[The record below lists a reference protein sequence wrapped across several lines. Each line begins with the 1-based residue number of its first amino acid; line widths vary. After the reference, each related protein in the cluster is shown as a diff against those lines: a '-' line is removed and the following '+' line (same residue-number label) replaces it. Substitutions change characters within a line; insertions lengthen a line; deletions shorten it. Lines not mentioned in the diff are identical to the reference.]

1 MRMWKDLQ
9 SRKLKSSYN
18 KIGRF
23 RFNVRGRFLDR
34 NDSLAIASGFI
45 LCHCLLYDNL
55 ELCGL
60 DKPVPLCFDLMESIG
75 KEASADFPAFIE
87 RQKSLTALIRSNFQ
101 WSKMLHEVPKGPQK
115 DFLVQVGAALRWKTG
130 VLEFQAIHGY
140 LNYMIKIPC
149 GAEDLSDI
157 YIDKWVSEDDDLT
170 NYTISSHSGKAN
182 LVRFVIEQWFSD
194 YTPRLVHGPFSNGS
208 TADCGVDMCAK
219 LSTRMPA
226 DLKIALSHFPIDE
239 EGYYLLK
246 EWPTCDRLGP
256 SKMQVVPKTAISLR
270 PICMEPANMNLWQGF
285 FARDLVDYIHT
296 HEIMRK
302 HINLHKQELS
312 RKQAVRASLDERD
325 ATVDLS
331 SASDRIAFQHVEFL
345 FGDTP
350 VWPLLKALRSDRAE
364 YRPGL
369 VKHLNKFASMGSM
382 LCFPIETI
390 VFAAM
395 CEAACRWTS
404 NHGVCDRSYRVYGD
418 DIIIDRRALPVLWE
432 LFSEFG
438 YKPNKDK
445 SYAFGPFREACGVFA
460 YNGYDVTCPTYP
472 RGRQIH
478 IYGKVRPNEVSTI
491 TDLANEYFSS
501 FGYGLYRYMLVAA
514 LLNTFGDLQR
524 FSEKPSENSLLTF
537 DATNYRAKERWNPR
551 KKKWEVL
558 TYTLKPKYAIKY
570 AKKAERDRL
579 DLWLF
584 LATTTER
591 ESLLKAVKGTNS
603 ECLLPVCVPVGAR
616 VLDVS
621 VRHFW
626 R

>member
-1 MRMWKDLQ
+1 MWKELR
-9 SRKLKSSYN
+9 SGKLKSSYN

-23 RFNVRGRFLDR
+23 KFIVRGRVLSR
-34 NDSLAIASGFI
+34 NDALAIASAFV
-45 LCHCLLYDNL
+45 LNHALLYDNL

-60 DKPVPLCFDLMESIG
+60 DKPVPLCFDRIEAIG
-75 KEASADFPAFIE
+75 KEASADFPGFITCLKE
-87 RQKSLTALIRSNFQ
+87 LVACVRSNFC
-101 WSKMLHEVPKGPQK
+101 WSILLHQTPKGNLK
-115 DFLVQVGAALRWKTG
+115 AFLVELGAALQWKTG
-130 VLEFQAIHGY
+130 VLEFQAVHGY

-149 GAEDLSDI
+149 GAEDLEDEF
-157 YIDKWVSEDDDLT
+157 IDKWVSEDDDLP
-170 NYTISSHSGKAN
+170 NYVISSRSGKAN

-194 YTPRLVHGPFSNGS
+194 YSPNLRTGPFSNGS

-219 LSTRMPA
+219 LSTRMPTE
-226 DLKIALSHFPIDE
+226 LKSALSHFPVDD
-239 EGYYLLK
+239 EGYFLMK
-246 EWPTCDRLGP
+246 DWPVSDSLPP
-256 SKMQVVPKTAISLR
+256 SKMRVVPKTAIALR

-285 FARDLVDYIHT
+285 FARDLIEYIHS
-296 HEIMRK
+296 HKVMSR
-302 HINLHKQELS
+302 HINLRKQELS
-312 RKQAVRASLDERD
+312 RAQALEASKDERD

-331 SASDRIAFQHVEFL
+331 SASDRIAYQHVEFL
-345 FGDTP
+345 FGGTP
-350 VWPLLKALRSDRAE
+350 IWPLLQALRSNRAE

-369 VKHLNKFASMGSM
+369 VKQINKFASMGSM

-404 NHGVCDRSYRVYGD
+404 INGVCDRSYRVYGD
-418 DIIIDRRALPVLWE
+418 DIIIDRRALPTLWE

-445 SYAFGPFREACGVFA
+445 SYATGPFREACGVFA

-478 IYGKVRPNEVSTI
+478 LYGKVRPKEVSTI
-491 TDLANEYFSS
+491 LDLANEYFQS
-501 FGYGLYRYMLVAA
+501 FGYGLYRYLLVAA
-514 LLNTFGDLQR
+514 LLDTFGDQQL
-524 FSEKPSENSLLTF
+524 FSTVSGENTLLTY
-537 DATNYRAKERWNPR
+537 DATNYRAHERWNPR
-551 KKKWEVL
+551 KHKWEVL
-558 TYTLKPKYAIKY
+558 TYALKEKYAIKY
-570 AKKAERDRL
+570 ASKSERERL

-591 ESLLKAVKGTNS
+591 ESLFKGIKGACS
-603 ECLLPVCVPVGAR
+603 ECSLPVCVPVGAR